1 MGRKSA
7 AQIAQEEMEKAKAA
21 EAAKQNE
28 AGGDSGE
35 LVQEDGADTPETENN
50 AASGDSGVV
59 SGDSDDE
66 DANQFAVEGEEE
78 KKVYAVA
85 LRDLPGVGVKIGQ
98 IVLAPEKIIKSWDEV
113 SWIDTHENALADAE
127 RAHNNKKIV
136 DPRFN
141 EPKVIELD
149 SKGQIVQDAFEG

>member
-35 LVQEDGADTPETENN
+35 LVQEGDANTPETENN
-50 AASGDSGVV
+50 ATRGDSGVI
-59 SGDSDDE
+59 SDDSDDE
-66 DANQFAVEGEEE
+66 AANEFAVEAEEEE
-78 KKVYAVA
+78 KAHAVA

-98 IVLAPEKIIKSWDEV
+98 IVLAPKKILKSWDEV

-127 RAHNNKKIV
+127 RAYNEKRITMPHFK
-136 DPRFN
+136 
-141 EPKVIELD
+141 EPKIIELD
-149 SKGQIVQDAFEG
+149 SKGQIMPEGSEG